1 MLIQVAL
8 PVPIDSVFDYRV
20 VGDALPA
27 IGCRVRVPFGA
38 RKLVGIVVAHIE
50 HSQLTQNAIKPVLDI
65 LDEVPIIDEALLKL
79 AYWLSAYYC
88 YPLGDVFAVMLP
100 TLIRQGMTLDYRQ
113 LCWQQLRD
121 ATDEDFS
128 ASAKKQRQ
136 QFALCEL
143 VINSHSNSHS
153 NSHGN
158 DTKLVTE
165 FALID
170 NGVEPAYLKKFAQ
183 KGLIAPVYQMP
194 SLPKLAKLATTP
206 LSLNLQQQQA
216 VQKIT
221 HACQQPHYEGFL
233 LNGITGSGK
242 TEVYLQVMQTVL
254 AQGKQVLILVPE
266 IGLTPQTRQRF
277 AERFEAQVLM
287 LHSGLND
294 TVRLDGWQQCR
305 LGYAQIIIGT
315 RSSMLYPFANLGLI
329 IVDESHDQSYK
340 QQDSLRYHAS
350 DVALYRGFQLNCPV
364 ILGTATP
371 SLESLYLVQQ
381 GKLTEL
387 TLTQRAGDAKPA
399 IMQLIDARQQAW
411 QNGLA
416 QSLIQAI
423 RQTLDKDEQVLV
435 FLNRRGYAPILL
447 CDACGWQAD
456 CPRCDAHLTV
466 HFQPVAMLKCHHCDW
481 QQAIPNHCPS
491 CGSSNLDP
499 VGMGTARMVEG
510 LIELFPDVPVIQID
524 RDTTRK
530 KNSWEQVYQR
540 IADNPKAILV
550 GTQMVAKGHHFPN
563 VTLVAI
569 PNADRGFLSS
579 DFRSPEHTA
588 QLIIQ
593 VAGRAGR
600 ADKAGL
606 VLIQT
611 LQPENPAL
619 LTLVREGYLSF
630 AQQLLAERRMLGLP
644 PLTYACLVRVES
656 KSLENNQQ
664 ILHQAMALLP
674 SRQHMTALGIAINGP
689 VDAPMAKKN
698 SRYHSHLLILTK
710 TRHVRQ
716 QLLSDWWRQTIALP
730 AAKYAR
736 LSIDIDPMSWS

>member
-20 VGDALPA
+20 VGDDLPA
-27 IGCRVRVPFGA
+27 IGCRVKVPFGA

-50 HSQLTQNAIKPVLDI
+50 HSQLASEAIKPVS
-65 LDEVPIIDEALLKL
+65 EIIDREPIVDKALLTL
-79 AYWLSAYYC
+79 AYWLSSYYR

-100 TLIRQGMTLDYRQ
+100 TLIRQGITLDYRQ
-113 LCWQQLRD
+113 LCWQKVRE
-121 ATDEDFS
+121 ATEADFS
-128 ASAKKQRQ
+128 TSAKKQKQ
-136 QFALCEL
+136 QFALFEL
-143 VINSHSNSHS
+143 VVKTGGTTNTSCSASES
-153 NSHGN
+153 
-158 DTKLVTE
+158 DLVE
-165 FALID
+165 
-170 NGVEPAYLKKFAQ
+170 NGVELPYLKKFEQ
-183 KGLIAPVYQMP
+183 KGLIASFYRMP
-194 SLPKLAKLATTP
+194 SLPTPAKLAAPP
-206 LSLNLQQQQA
+206 LTLNPQQQQA
-216 VQKIT
+216 VAKIT
-221 HACQQPHYEGFL
+221 DACQHHRYEGFL

-242 TEVYLQVMQTVL
+242 TEVYLHAMQTVL

-266 IGLTPQTRQRF
+266 IGLTPQTKQRF
-277 AERFEAQVLM
+277 AQRFDAQVLM

-294 TVRLDGWQQCR
+294 SIRLDGWQQCR

-315 RSSMLYPFANLGLI
+315 RSSVLYPFANLGLI

-350 DVALYRGFQLNCPV
+350 DVALYRGFQLHCPV

-371 SLESLYLVQQ
+371 SLESLYLVHQ

-399 IMQLIDARQQAW
+399 KIQLIDARQQAW
-411 QNGLA
+411 QNGLT
-416 QSLIQAI
+416 QPLIEAI
-423 RQTLDKDEQVLV
+423 GKTLDKNEQVLV

-466 HFQPVAMLKCHHCDW
+466 HFQPASMLKCHHCDW
-481 QQAIPNHCPS
+481 QQAIPHHCPS

-510 LIELFPDVPVIQID
+510 LTELFPDTPVIQID

-540 IADNPKAILV
+540 IADNPRAILV

-569 PNADRGFLSS
+569 PNADRGFLSA

-611 LQPENPAL
+611 LQPDNPAL

-630 AQQLLAERRMLGLP
+630 AQQLLSERRLLGLP
-644 PLTYACLVRVES
+644 PFTYACLVRVES
-656 KSLENNQQ
+656 KSLAKNQQ
-664 ILHQAMALLP
+664 ILHEAIALLP
-674 SRQHMTALGIAINGP
+674 SRQQMTASGIAINGP

-710 TRHVRQ
+710 TRQVRQ
-716 QLLSDWWRQTIALP
+716 QLLANWWHKALALP

-736 LSIDIDPMSWS
+736 LSIDIDPISWS

>member
-1 MLIQVAL
+1 MFEEVVLLIQVAL

-20 VGDALPA
+20 VGDDVPA
-27 IGCRVRVPFGA
+27 IGCRVKVPFGA
-38 RKLVGIVVAHIE
+38 RKLIGIVVAHIE
-50 HSQLTQNAIKPVLDI
+50 HSQLATQAIKPVVDI
-65 LDEVPIIDEALLKL
+65 IDSEPIIDAALMTL
-79 AYWLSAYYC
+79 AYWLSNYYC

-100 TLIRQGMTLDYRQ
+100 TLIRQGVGLDYRQ
-113 LCWQQLRD
+113 LCWRQLRD
-121 ATDEDFS
+121 ATVADFS
-128 ASAKKQRQ
+128 ASATKQRQ
-136 QFALCEL
+136 QFGLFEL
-143 VINSHSNSHS
+143 VIK
-153 NSHGN
+153 SHGDI
-158 DTKLVTE
+158 DTASETE
-165 FALID
+165 LID
-170 NGVEPAYLKKFAQ
+170 NGVEASYLKKFEA
-183 KGLIAPVYQMP
+183 KGLVTSFYQLP
-194 SLPKLAKLATTP
+194 SLPKPATLAAPP
-206 LSLNLQQQQA
+206 LLLNAQQQKA
-216 VQKIT
+216 VEKIT
-221 HACQQPHYEGFL
+221 DACQHSRYTGFL

-242 TEVYLQVMQTVL
+242 TEVYLHVMQTVL

-266 IGLTPQTRQRF
+266 IGLTPQTKQRF
-277 AERFEAQVLM
+277 AQRFDAQVLM

-294 TVRLDGWQQCR
+294 SIRLDGWQQCR

-315 RSSMLYPFANLGLI
+315 RSSVLYPFANLGLI

-350 DVALYRGFQLNCPV
+350 DVALYRGFQLHCPV

-399 IMQLIDARQQAW
+399 KIQLINARQQAW
-411 QNGLA
+411 QNGLT
-416 QSLIQAI
+416 QPLIEAI
-423 RQTLDKDEQVLV
+423 GKILAKNEQVLV

-481 QQAIPNHCPS
+481 QQVIPNHCPS

-510 LIELFPDVPVIQID
+510 LTELFPDTPVIQID

-540 IADNPKAILV
+540 IADNPRAILV

-569 PNADRGFLSS
+569 PNADRGFLSA

-619 LTLVREGYLSF
+619 LTLVRDGYLSF
-630 AQQLLAERRMLGLP
+630 AQQLLAERRLLGLP
-644 PLTYACLVRVES
+644 PFTYACLVRVES
-656 KSLENNQQ
+656 KSLEKNQQ
-664 ILHQAMALLP
+664 ILHEAIALLP
-674 SRQHMTALGIAINGP
+674 LRQQMTALGIAINGP

-710 TRHVRQ
+710 TRQVRQ
-716 QLLSDWWRQTIALP
+716 QLLADWWRKAIALP
-730 AAKYAR
+730 SAKYAR
-736 LSIDIDPMSWS
+736 LSIDIDPISWS